1 MLLHD
6 TGKGGV
12 GGQEKAGAR
21 SARSA
26 CERMGLEPKR
36 VELIAWLVEHHLVM
50 SDFAQKRDV
59 SDPKTVAAFAQIIQ
73 NPERL
78 RLLLVL
84 TTADIRAVGPGVWN
98 GWKGQ
103 LMRELFVSTEA
114 VFRGGRGSD
123 PAAHFR
129 RLQRQTAA
137 ESRERLVAAEPSA
150 AGWADAMEDAYF
162 TGSDLPDQQLHAALI
177 RRAGAKGAA
186 ASARGRP
193 DRNATEVTIAA
204 GDREGLFADLA
215 SALSALGANVVGAKV
230 YTARTGQALDVFYVQ
245 DGAGAPFGAD
255 APRLVERL
263 VQAMEA
269 AGRGEEIAAEARRQ
283 TDFGRA
289 AAFSIAPAVAVD
301 NDASE
306 DATVVEASG
315 RDRPGLLADLARIL
329 ADAHLSIQSAHI
341 DNYGERAVD
350 AFYVLDHGKKLEGR
364 KAAGLKSQ
372 LVKALDAGE
381 GASERGRPRLE
392 RARASVAR

>member
-1 MLLHD
+1 
-6 TGKGGV
+6 
-12 GGQEKAGAR
+12 
-21 SARSA
+21 
-26 CERMGLEPKR
+26 
-36 VELIAWLVEHHLVM
+36 
-50 SDFAQKRDV
+50 
-59 SDPKTVAAFAQIIQ
+59 
-73 NPERL
+73 
-78 RLLLVL
+78 
-84 TTADIRAVGPGVWN
+84 
-98 GWKGQ
+98 
-103 LMRELFVSTEA
+103 
-114 VFRGGRGSD
+114 
-123 PAAHFR
+123 
-129 RLQRQTAA
+129 
-137 ESRERLVAAEPSA
+137 
-150 AGWADAMEDAYF
+150 MEDAYF

-177 RRAGAKGAA
+177 RRAAAEGAA
-186 ASARGRP
+186 GSARARP

-245 DGAGAPFGAD
+245 DGSGAPFGAD
-255 APRLVERL
+255 TPRLVERL

-269 AGRGEEIAAEARRQ
+269 AGRGEAIAAEARRQ

-315 RDRPGLLADLARIL
+315 RDRPGLLAALARIL

-350 AFYVLDHGKKLEGR
+350 AFYVLDHGKKLDGR
-364 KAAGLKSQ
+364 RALSLKGQ
-372 LVKALDAGE
+372 LIKALDAGE
-381 GASERGRPRLE
+381 GAPERGRPRLE